1 MAFAH
6 KVVRVTISGTCF
18 GDSEIWSTGFYL
30 GREDADAEAPTDA
43 NAATVAAAW
52 ATMFTHADTKIGSNY
67 FSSTVKLALLNVD
80 GKTDLENVVQYD
92 WATRPQ
98 GPNGGTTYPAQ
109 IALVASLRSEKKR
122 GIASHGRMYLPG
134 VSAPID
140 GTGKMTSSF
149 YPAIATKVGALFQ
162 TLVTDTTL
170 PGYPVL
176 ASKGKAGLFAGAGE
190 TQGITSVKVGNV
202 YDTQRRRRN
211 ALVESYSTVAITP

>member
-18 GDSEIWSTGFYL
+18 SDSEIWSTGFYL
-30 GREDADAEAPTDA
+30 GREDADAVAPTTA
-43 NAATVAAAW
+43 NAVTIAAAW
-52 ATMFTHADTKIGSNY
+52 QTLFTAAETKINSNY
-67 FSSTVKLALLNVD
+67 LTSAVKLALLNVD
-80 GKTDLENVVQYD
+80 GKTDLENVVTYD
-92 WATRPQ
+92 YSTRPQ

-109 IALVASLRSEKKR
+109 IALVASLMSEKKR

-134 VSAPID
+134 VAAPID
-140 GTGKMTSSF
+140 GTGKMTGSF
-149 YPAIATKVGALFQ
+149 YPAIATKVGAFFQ
-162 TLVTDTTL
+162 TLVTDATL

-190 TQGITSVKVGNV
+190 TQGITGIKVGNV

-211 ALVESYSTVAITP
+211 ALVESYSTVPITP